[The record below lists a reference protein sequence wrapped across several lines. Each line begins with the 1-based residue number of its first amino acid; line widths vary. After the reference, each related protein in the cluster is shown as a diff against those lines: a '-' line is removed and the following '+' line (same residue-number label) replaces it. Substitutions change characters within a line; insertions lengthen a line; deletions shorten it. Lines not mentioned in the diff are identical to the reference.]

1 MNPLEILKHTWNL
14 FVYDESPKRRSPIN
28 YGVSHYQNPNR
39 VRFSRGN
46 ERTIVTSVYNR
57 IALDAAAI
65 EIRHVKMDNNNRFV
79 DYINSGLDN
88 CLSVEANI
96 DQTARNFVQDIVS
109 SLLDEG
115 CVAVVPIDTSFDPN
129 VTNSYDIQTMRVG
142 KITQWYPDKVTVLL
156 YNDLI
161 GLKQEV
167 TIPKKQVAIIENP
180 LYAVMNEPNSTMQRL
195 IKKLSLMDIADE
207 EIASGNLDL
216 IIQLPYAVKTES
228 RRNLAE
234 SRRKEVEEQLNG
246 SRYGVA
252 YIDGTEHV
260 TQLNRPVENNL
271 MKQVEYLTA
280 QLYSQ
285 LGLTQ
290 TIMDGTAD
298 ENTMNNYYN
307 RTIEPILSAIVD
319 EFNRKFLT
327 KTARTQKQAI
337 MYFRDPFRLIPV
349 TSISEMADKFTRNE
363 IMTSNEIRQLVGFKP
378 SDDPNADELRNKNL
392 SQSSKTIEEK
402 MQGRTG
408 TETVQNE
415 KEETVND

>member
-14 FVYDESPKRRSPIN
+14 FVYDESPKRRSPAN
-28 YGVSHYQNPNR
+28 YGVSYYQNPNR

-96 DQTARNFVQDIVS
+96 DQTARNFIQDIVS

-156 YNDLI
+156 YNDLT

-195 IKKLSLMDIADE
+195 IKKLSLMDSADE

-392 SQSSKTIEEK
+392 SQSAKAMEEK

>member
-1 MNPLEILKHTWNL
+1 MGFMDRIQRGWNAFRNRDPTTEYRDTGL
-14 FVYDESPKRRSPIN
+14 GYAYRPD
-28 YGVSHYQNPNR
+28 R
-39 VRFSRGN
+39 VRFTRGN
-46 ERTIVTSVYNR
+46 ERSIVTSVYNR

-65 EIRHVKMDNNNRFV
+65 EIRHVKMDDNNRFL

-142 KITQWYPDKVTVLL
+142 KITQWYPNKVTVLL
-156 YNDLI
+156 YNDLT

-195 IKKLSLMDIADE
+195 IKKLSLMDSADE

-298 ENTMNNYYN
+298 ENTMNNLLN
-307 RTIEPILSAIVD
+307 
-319 EFNRKFLT
+319 
-327 KTARTQKQAI
+327 
-337 MYFRDPFRLIPV
+337 
-349 TSISEMADKFTRNE
+349 
-363 IMTSNEIRQLVGFKP
+363 
-378 SDDPNADELRNKNL
+378 
-392 SQSSKTIEEK
+392 SKES
-402 MQGRTG
+402 
-408 TETVQNE
+408 
-415 KEETVND
+415 